1 MVVEILFQEVC
12 GLYGDSQNATYL
24 QATLP
29 EAQFIFTKLTDTPYF
44 ADNRPDIIYIGC
56 MSESTQR
63 KVIEKLM
70 PLKDR
75 IVELIDDGVPF
86 LATGNAGEIF
96 AKEIQYVT
104 EEITVAGLGFFD
116 LTVKTDLFHR
126 YNAMVLGELDDM
138 KIVGF
143 RSQFSFLYGNNED
156 FYFIKCLRG
165 SGINKESK
173 LEGMRRNNL
182 ICTQLIGPI
191 LPLNPLFCEHFIGL
205 TGNNVQAAYRDAAMD
220 AYDQRLKEFL
230 NPKTDFIIHA

>member
-1 MVVEILFQEVC
+1 MVIEILFQEVC
-12 GLYGDSQNATYL
+12 GLYGDSQNPTYL

-29 EAQFIFTKLTDTPYF
+29 DAQFVFTKLTDTPYF
-44 ADNRPDIIYIGC
+44 VENKPDLIYIGC

-75 IVELIDDGVPF
+75 IAELVDEGVPF

-116 LTVKTDLFHR
+116 LTVKTDLFSR
-126 YNAMVLGELDDM
+126 YNAMVLGELEDM

-143 RSQFSFLYGNNED
+143 RSQFSFLYGDNED
-156 FYFIKCLRG
+156 FYFIRCLRG

-173 LEGMRRNNL
+173 LEGMRKNNL

-191 LPLNPLFCEHFIGL
+191 LPLNPLFCEYLLALCG
-205 TGNNVQAAYRDAAMD
+205 VQATAAYREAAME
-220 AYDQRLKEFL
+220 AYQQRVKEFSD
-230 NPKTDFIIHA
+230 PVVPC